1 MSFNYAKLGN
11 QCQSQTSALTSNAK
25 YIMPLSSVYYRRETP
40 MMKYPG
46 TADNIYYS
54 DKYSLSGSEKPEDI
68 KLKSNFEDH
77 HHEAPIQQHLKCSN
91 CKTWN

>member
-25 YIMPLSSVYYRRETP
+25 YIMPLSSVYYRRITP
-40 MMKYPG
+40 MMRYPG
-46 TADNIYYS
+46 EQDYN
-54 DKYSLSGSEKPEDI
+54 DKYNFDKSEKPEDI
-68 KLKSNFEDH
+68 KFNTKFEDH
-77 HHEAPIQQHLKCSN
+77 HHGNPIQQDLKCKS